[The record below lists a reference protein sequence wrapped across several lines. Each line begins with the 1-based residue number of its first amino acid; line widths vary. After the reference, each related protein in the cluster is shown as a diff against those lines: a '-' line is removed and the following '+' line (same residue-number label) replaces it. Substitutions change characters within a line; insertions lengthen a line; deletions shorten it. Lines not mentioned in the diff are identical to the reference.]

1 MRLAQVTILKARGY
15 FIPQRLEYLV
25 ANTGDKAK
33 FETFTATETIGEK
46 EFLFEDTFGYADQE
60 EDSLIS
66 VVCYASFAESIAL
79 MHRERAVQSKTHV
92 NVQIITTDN
101 ITTVYPADKFASIE
115 IIPYQHIY
123 INPITHVKAAGYS
136 RVLPP
141 QEKEIVA
148 ASYKSAGVEFQSMSQ
163 LDALT
168 LYLGARSG
176 DVVQT
181 YSNSTPAG
189 LLTSRVLYRKVV

>member
-1 MRLAQVTILKARGY
+1 MRLAQMAILRARGY

-33 FETFTATETIGEK
+33 FEVFMSTETIGK
-46 EFLFEDTFGYADQE
+46 NEFLFEDAFSYSGE

-79 MHRERAVQSKTHV
+79 LHRERAVQSKTHV

-101 ITTVYPADKFASIE
+101 ITTVYPADKFANIE

-141 QEKEIVA
+141 KEKEVVA

-168 LYLGARSG
+168 LYLGAKSG